1 MSRQLRPRPSLWQNQ
16 RVKHADS
23 EKAMK
28 KTYSQVHD
36 RLRRAGLR
44 TTRQRLALGKLLF
57 DDGGRHVTAEMLHAE
72 ALAIGVRVSL
82 ATVYNTL
89 HQFTAAGL
97 MREIMVDSQRA
108 YFDTNTR
115 DHHHFFVEDSG
126 RLIDIPGHRVAL
138 SKLPEPPPGTAL
150 KSVDLVIRVTEVSPK
165 R

>member
-1 MSRQLRPRPSLWQNQ
+1 
-16 RVKHADS
+16 
-23 EKAMK
+23 MK

-57 DDGGRHVTAEMLHAE
+57 DGGGRHVTAEILHAE

-97 MREIMVDSQRA
+97 LREIMVDSQRA
-108 YFDTNTR
+108 YFDTNTQ
-115 DHHHFFVEDSG
+115 DHHHFFIEDSG
-126 RLIDIPGHRVAL
+126 SLIDIPGHQVAL
-138 SKLPEPPPGTAL
+138 SRLPEPPPGTVL
-150 KSVDLVIRVTEVSPK
+150 KSVDLVIRVAEVSPK